1 VSTSLVSLASLLDG
15 FEPVTPQVRVAAVI
29 LRQEQLLLVE
39 HRKGGQRY
47 WVLPGGRLQAG
58 ETLTAALQRELKEE
72 LSLEAKVDRLL
83 AVYETL
89 APQRHTVN
97 LAFAAEIGRQE
108 PAIDRGDPVLSGWQW
123 VRLDRLRQLDFR
135 PTIAPALVELV
146 GEGLQGPVR
155 LLGDTWTPAP
165 R

>member
-1 VSTSLVSLASLLDG
+1 MSTSLVSLASLLDG

-29 LRQEQLLLVE
+29 VRQKQLLLVE

-72 LSLEAKVDRLL
+72 LSLETQVGRLL
-83 AVYETL
+83 AIYETL

-97 LAFAAEIGRQE
+97 LAFAVEIGGQE
-108 PAIDRGDPVLSGWQW
+108 PEIDRGDPVLGGWLW

-135 PTIAPALVELV
+135 PPIAPVLLELIA
-146 GEGLQGPVR
+146 EGLQGPVR
-155 LLGDTWTPAP
+155 LLGDTWTPSSG
-165 R
+165 